1 LWASTWEIGIIKMS
15 NNKYRLNIELTDQ
28 VMKRLNKLVVE
39 SDSSS
44 KTDVIRKSLALY
56 ETIMRI
62 RKEDGQVILLLRDG
76 NQMELVF

>member
-1 LWASTWEIGIIKMS
+1 MS

>member
-1 LWASTWEIGIIKMS
+1 
-15 NNKYRLNIELTDQ
+15 
-28 VMKRLNKLVVE
+28 MKRLDKLVVE

-62 RKEDGQVILLLRDG
+62 RKEDGQVILLFKDG

>member
-1 LWASTWEIGIIKMS
+1 MKMS

>member
-1 LWASTWEIGIIKMS
+1 MS
-15 NNKYRLNIELTDQ
+15 HKKYRLNIELTDQ
-28 VMKRLNKLVVE
+28 VMKRLNKLIVE

-44 KTDVIRKSLALY
+44 NTDVIRKSLALY

>member
-1 LWASTWEIGIIKMS
+1 MS
-15 NNKYRLNIELTDQ
+15 HNKYRLNLELTDQ

-44 KTDVIRKSLALY
+44 KTDVIRKSLSLY
-56 ETIMRI
+56 EIIMRI
-62 RKEDGQVILLLRDG
+62 RKEDGQVILLLKDG

>member
-1 LWASTWEIGIIKMS
+1 MS
-15 NNKYRLNIELTDQ
+15 HKKYRLNIELTDQ
-28 VMKRLNKLVVE
+28 VMKRLDKLVVE

>member
-1 LWASTWEIGIIKMS
+1 MS
-15 NNKYRLNIELTDQ
+15 HNKYRLNLELTDQ

-44 KTDVIRKSLALY
+44 KTDVIRKSLSLY

-62 RKEDGQVILLLRDG
+62 RKEDGQVILLLKDG

>member
-1 LWASTWEIGIIKMS
+1 MS
-15 NNKYRLNIELTDQ
+15 HNKYRLNIELTDQ

>member
-1 LWASTWEIGIIKMS
+1 MKMS
-15 NNKYRLNIELTDQ
+15 NNKYRLNIELTGQ
-28 VMKRLNKLVVE
+28 VMKRLNKLIVE

-62 RKEDGQVILLLRDG
+62 RKEDGQVILLLKDG

>member
-1 LWASTWEIGIIKMS
+1 MS
-15 NNKYRLNIELTDQ
+15 HKKYRLNIELTDQ